1 MKRAHSLATLVLL
14 AGTTLAGTAMAQE
27 SGNGPADQPDTAAT
41 TADTDSPA
49 ATGFYTASVDNNG
62 NLVRGE
68 NAKSSK
74 RINQGVYEVIFNA
87 SVKQCVRVAS
97 IGLPNTGDP
106 PPGVI
111 STALRNGNNKGVFIR
126 TGDTSGFSAN
136 RPFQLIVICP

>member
-1 MKRAHSLATLVLL
+1 MKRTQALAALVLL
-14 AGTTLAGTAMAQE
+14 AGTLAGTAMAQE
-27 SGNGPADQPDTAAT
+27 AGNGPADQPDTAAT
-41 TADTDSPA
+41 TAGTDSPA
-49 ATGFYTASVDNNG
+49 ATGFYTAAVDNNG

-68 NAKSSK
+68 NATNA
-74 RINQGVYEVIFNA
+74 RRLGQGIYEVIFNA
-87 SVKQCVRVAS
+87 NVKNCVRVAS

-111 STALRNGNNKGVFIR
+111 STAARKNNNRGVYIR